1 MNNNAKLGLYAAGGL
16 GGFLVAYVTFAL
28 MMGAAPHQIPVVGTV
43 FPQPPQADEKAPAS
57 RTEVAST
64 PSPVTPARTE
74 TRTVSAGLMDVF
86 QIESPYASGE
96 LQNLADELKR
106 KSAELDT
113 RLAEISKREQAIQL
127 RSEQL
132 DEHSAELQQLRQS
145 LEERERELAGRETS
159 ATESDRSRF
168 DREQQGWVK
177 LAKLFADGDATEL
190 GARLAEYAPGDAAR
204 ILQALKPARAKELLE
219 NVGPAKWREYAD
231 AYRLLDTAARD

>member
-1 MNNNAKLGLYAAGGL
+1 MNKNAKLGLYAAGGL

-28 MMGAAPHQIPVVGTV
+28 MMGAAPHQIPVVGAV
-43 FPQPPQADEKAPAS
+43 FPQPQEKAKETPAP
-57 RTEVAST
+57 RAEVAST
-64 PSPVTPARTE
+64 PSTAPTRTE

-96 LQNLADELKR
+96 LQGLADELKR

-113 RLAEISKREQAIQL
+113 RLAEVAKREQAMQL

-145 LEERERELAGRETS
+145 LEERERDLAGREAT

-168 DREQQGWVK
+168 EREQQGWVK

-219 NVGPAKWREYAD
+219 NVGAAKWREYAD
-231 AYRLLDTAARD
+231 AYRLLETSARD